1 MEIILEGKGSK
12 YFTPNKTIFNLN
24 FVAKSN
30 TYEKVL
36 EKGISNVDEFIEEVL
51 IQNGFQKE
59 DLKTRNFVIREET
72 QYNNETHKQE
82 FDGYS
87 YNQYATISFDYNIDL
102 MANIM
107 NSISKLSFPLTYQIN
122 FGLKDEEKARKEV
135 LKLAYED
142 AESKSKAIADAAGK
156 TLKRCTKVDSKP
168 FDNVF
173 VSNTNLDYSMMS
185 TRMINNIETITTI
198 FTPEDIEIME
208 YLYCLWLAE

>member
-1 MEIILEGKGSK
+1 MWYTFSREGEYMEIILEGKGSK

-122 FGLKDEEKARKEV
+122 FGLCQKPKCLENYRNNRYSDISDFISDLEKEV
-135 LKLAYED
+135 E
-142 AESKSKAIADAAGK
+142 ESRKAD
-156 TLKRCTKVDSKP
+156 
-168 FDNVF
+168 
-173 VSNTNLDYSMMS
+173 
-185 TRMINNIETITTI
+185 E
-198 FTPEDIEIME
+198 TPETVSDKASKVKKG
-208 YLYCLWLAE
+208 LFSRF